1 MGNRRYHIH
10 IPSFSE
16 YAYRMLMGLSEQQKL
31 QLHEDEQKIVSSA
44 RNISKFTAHEPFEK
58 ILLLLTKVGYEWVLL
73 MGPTKEAIEQVHF
86 ATFNQYDFES
96 KRVDAINAAARER
109 VCAASSHQVM
119 LTAHMCAQNCQTSVY
134 NLSQYS
140 KDLVKAGRS
149 FNKMKTTD
157 EELQEATES
166 YQYMN
171 RVLCAQL
178 NSMDWALNTLGLD
191 QQELRIL
198 SILFDKQTSARS
210 QQEISEGAQ
219 LKGKKAYLKKYL
231 DKLQADG
238 LITSDKDNS
247 GRIKTRNH
255 YYLITGKGIEKMM
268 KYRLYIHK
276 KTFNK

>member
-1 MGNRRYHIH
+1 MSNRRYHIH

-16 YAYRMLMGLSEQQKL
+16 YAYRILCGLSEQQK
-31 QLHEDEQKIVSSA
+31 QDLHEDEQKIVSSP

-58 ILLLLTKVGYEWVLL
+58 ILLLLTKIGYEWVLM
-73 MGPTKEAIEQVHF
+73 MGPTEEAIEKAHF
-86 ATFNQYDFES
+86 VTFNQYDFDQ
-96 KRVDAINAAARER
+96 KRADAINATAREQ

-140 KDLVKAGRS
+140 KDLVAAGRS

-157 EELQEATES
+157 EELQESSDA
-166 YQYMN
+166 YQLMN
-171 RVLCAQL
+171 RILSVQL
-178 NSMDWALNTLGLD
+178 NSMDWVLSTLQLD

-198 SILFDKQTSARS
+198 SILFDRQNSARS
-210 QQEISEGAQ
+210 QQEISEGSQ
-219 LKGKKAYLKKYL
+219 LNGKKAYLKKYL
-231 DKLQADG
+231 DKLQDAG
-238 LITSDKDNS
+238 LITSDRGTN
-247 GRIKTRNH
+247 GRVKSKNH

-268 KYRLYIHK
+268 KYRMYIHK